1 MKYDRSKSVTIIQVC
16 SCFVCVRAV
25 EKLIDFKAEK
35 RYIIIKDMLQNR
47 NNSWKNGD
55 VYL

>member
-16 SCFVCVRAV
+16 SCFVRVRVV

-35 RYIIIKDMLQNR
+35 RYIIITDML
-47 NNSWKNGD
+47 
-55 VYL
+55 